1 MPVRSRH
8 SPAGGRI
15 PTFAVS
21 GVGAR
26 PKARFVVREGS
37 PRRDPYLDY
46 AEGKTGQF
54 KPGSFAR
61 AGALPI
67 AVPVTACNPRPVPI
81 IMVVVVISI
90 IMAVVAVPVVTTTVI
105 ISRGRSWGETRS
117 PK

>member
-1 MPVRSRH
+1 M
-8 SPAGGRI
+8 
-15 PTFAVS
+15 
-21 GVGAR
+21 GVGSE
-26 PKARFVVREGS
+26 ARFVAREEAQG
-37 PRRDPYLDY
+37 DLDY

-105 ISRGRSWGETRS
+105 ISRSRSWGETRS